1 MRKTIKMRLYAGSL
15 FSLFVVACV
24 LMMLIQRPAPNLLE
38 KAVCLTRRA
47 ITNHLFLLSH
57 HNNVLA
63 DWKFYPGTT
72 TQKWTLD
79 HFDILTGKQFPL
91 KRLSHLVNESGA
103 GMGFNFQQCTSDG
116 QHLLWP
122 TDNLTAMS
130 ADLSGSH
137 SVRWNCGDLREL
149 HWLPDNRHWF
159 GLVMDAHSRFTGA
172 RIYDRQDPGKVISL
186 RTIRPVEFDQMN
198 FLCSPSSKHFLST
211 SFSGPYDGI
220 HDYGSIPKVNVTRWT
235 FSTDMTPTA
244 NYTISI
250 SPNSKIVQIEASSD
264 GKRLLFVLL
273 RRHESPLTRIAG
285 QLWKGF
291 RAQPHYTVEL
301 EISDI
306 DGQNKRLVG
315 VESEPANSAQ
325 ESERV
330 YGFFW
335 EPDGRHIGF
344 WHDDRLWTILA
355 D

>member
-1 MRKTIKMRLYAGSL
+1 MRLYAGSI
-15 FSLFVVACV
+15 FSLFTIACV
-24 LMMLIQRPAPNLLE
+24 LMILLMRPEPRLLE
-38 KAVCLTRRA
+38 RAVRLTPRA
-47 ITNHLFLLSH
+47 IPNHLFLLSH

-91 KRLSHLVNESGA
+91 ERLSHLVNESGA

-116 QHLLWP
+116 QRLLWP

-130 ADLSGSH
+130 ADLSGSQP
-137 SVRWNCGDLREL
+137 VRWNCGDLREL
-149 HWLPDNRHWF
+149 HWLSDNRHWF
-159 GLVMDAHSRFTGA
+159 GLVMDAHARFIGA
-172 RIYDRQDPGKVISL
+172 RIYDRQDPEKVISR
-186 RTIRPVEFDQMN
+186 RTIRPAEFDQMN
-198 FLCSPSSKHFLST
+198 FLCSPSSRQFLTT
-211 SFSGPYDGI
+211 SFSGPHDGI
-220 HDYGSIPKVNVTRWT
+220 NDYGSIPKVNVTQWT
-235 FSTDMTPTA
+235 FSTLMIPTA

-273 RRHESPLTRIAG
+273 RRHESPLISIAG

-291 RAQPHYTVEL
+291 LVPPHCTVEL
-301 EISDI
+301 EVSDI
-306 DGQNKRLVG
+306 DGRNKRLVG
-315 VESEPANSAQ
+315 MESEPANSAP
-325 ESERV
+325 ESEQV
-330 YGFFW
+330 YDFFW

-344 WHDDRLWTILA
+344 WHNDRLWTILT